1 MEKQNLSPRLG
12 IFCPLCASTMG
23 NCMEKTDRDA
33 AKKNK
38 AIEDFLRSE
47 RKSQDEIKLLLLG
60 TGGSGK
66 STIAKQM
73 KIIHL
78 TGFSKEER
86 ISFQNVIYHNVLR
99 GILTLIEEA
108 KAREFPF
115 NDNESVE
122 LLESVQLSG
131 NITYTPKMAQAV
143 QTLWEKEDSIQKVFQ
158 LSSEFQL
165 DDSASY
171 FLDNCQKFAA
181 DDYVPEECDI
191 LRARAKTTGIVEIN
205 FVVNKKSYK
214 LVDVG
219 GQRNE
224 RKKWLHCFQEV
235 TSVIY
240 CAALNEY
247 DLLLE
252 EDNFTNRM
260 HESLKVFDELINS
273 CYFINK
279 PIILFLNKKDL
290 FEEKIKKV
298 DLSTCF
304 PQYDGGLDFTKAS
317 EYINKKFKSKNTN
330 KSRTIFPHLTTATD
344 TSNVRFVFHAVEK
357 IIMNSLI
364 DVTF

>member
-1 MEKQNLSPRLG
+1 
-12 IFCPLCASTMG
+12 MG
-23 NCMEKTDRDA
+23 NCIEKGDSAA

-38 AIEDFLRSE
+38 EIEEFLRSE
-47 RKSQDEIKLLLLG
+47 RKSNDEIKLLLLG

-78 TGFSKEER
+78 TGFSKEEKV
-86 ISFQNVIYHNVLR
+86 SFKNVVYHNVLR
-99 GILTLIEEA
+99 AMLTLIEET
-108 KAREFPF
+108 KARAIPIE
-115 NDNESVE
+115 NNSAAELIESISLSSKDIPYSEEIANAVE
-122 LLESVQLSG
+122 LL
-131 NITYTPKMAQAV
+131 
-143 QTLWEKEDSIQKVFQ
+143 WKEEGIIKVFGR
-158 LSSEFQL
+158 SNEFQL
-165 DDSASY
+165 DDSAGY
-171 FLDNCQKFAA
+171 FLDNCKKFAA
-181 DDYVPEECDI
+181 NDYIPDECDI

-205 FVVNKKSYK
+205 FTVNKKSYK

-224 RKKWLHCFQEV
+224 RKKWLHCFQDV

-240 CAALNEY
+240 CAAMNDY

-252 EDNFTNRM
+252 EDGFTNRM

-290 FEEKIKKV
+290 FEEKIKTV
-298 DLSTCF
+298 DLSVCF

-317 EYINKKFKSKNTN
+317 EYINKKYKSKDNN
-330 KSRTIFPHLTTATD
+330 RNNREIFPHFTTATD
-344 TSNVRFVFHAVEK
+344 TTNVRFVFHAVEK
-357 IIMNSLI
+357 IIMNQLI
-364 DVTF
+364 DIITF